1 MHLDSVVARH
11 YHLQKAASRAA
22 RAAPDDFQTSEHRV
36 ITVKPPPCYPPL
48 EDVVDLRIPMHF
60 VDFDLRNN
68 FQQLSYLDVPQEFHD
83 GVGCLL
89 RTLVTPLDADI
100 HLCSMESFTPDGE
113 MLNKADGQRSQGA
126 RHGAR
131 LDAADKTWHLTSPTP
146 YDPPLTYG
154 GWTQSRAL
162 GTRIASLLQAR
173 EEADGLSPASHSRSN
188 SLDAGLDQHASASPD
203 GRRRRKH
210 KVVVHSSPYLRCV
223 QTAVAI
229 SAGIAQYQ
237 ASPPASRSRSIS
249 PRRRASLH
257 STTLNGRGSER
268 SPGPKAIPEPE
279 DDPTRNVLS
288 KAFKKK
294 GIEKTTL
301 RVDAFLGE
309 WLSPD
314 YFDLITPPPNS
325 TMMVASA
332 KADLLRRG
340 EYIDA
345 RPNSSQGS
353 GNFPGGWGSDR
364 ATGAA
369 NTFNSAGASLSG
381 LGSLAQALP
390 LRDRAS
396 SQGSA
401 SSAASRASRKRD
413 IAIPTTTRSDTGIYR
428 APVPAYAV
436 SPAEPIP
443 RGYVAHARDACVDV
457 DYQWDSMREP
467 QEWGDGGEYGE
478 EWSAMHKRF
487 RRGLTN
493 MISWYKEHGPGGHP
507 DEAIVD
513 SAEDEEDEDLV
524 LVLVTHGAG
533 CNALIGALT
542 NQPVL
547 LDVGMAS
554 LTMAVKKE
562 IPNNKVIEPASRTPS
577 PMNERRRS
585 GLDRG
590 LSDDYEMVLVAS
602 TEHLRVGADPAKPG
616 LLAEGAFVDQM
627 SDLRR
632 RYGAQAASGGPI
644 DNVGETARRT
654 SSSLGSMRRS
664 STIHTLTR
672 SYTPSPGRHTPSS
685 PSLGPSTG
693 LWSKPAPKE
702 EAPSPTTTNGPNA
715 DFLLN
720 FATEN
725 GSASEQEKDKE
736 NEKEQEQEKEM
747 EMEQDTP
754 EKEEAE
760 DNIAPL
766 PPNIGRSMSQHG
778 LWGSH
783 SIPDLDTMRSFV
795 TAPLLVGVWL
805 LAALGAAEHTSNW
818 AVLVSTSRFWFNYR
832 HLANVLSVYRTVKRL
847 GIPDSQIILML
858 PDDMACNPRNAF
870 PGTVYNNADRALDLY
885 GDNIEVDYRGYEV
898 TVENFIRL
906 MTDRVGEDMPRSKR
920 LLTDD
925 RSNILVYMTG
935 HGGNE
940 FLKFQDAE
948 EISAFDLAD
957 AFEQMWEKKRY
968 HEMLF
973 MIDTCQANTMYSKF
987 YSPNIIAT
995 GSSEIDQSSYSHH
1008 ADNDVGVAVIDRYT
1022 YYNLEFLETQVKDPS
1037 SKLTLGDLFDSY
1049 DEAKIHSHPGVRYD
1063 LFQGG
1068 EQAARERLVMDFFG
1082 NVQNVEVEGVG
1093 RNESKLQ
1100 EELEYLSRLI
1110 EAAKQKHN
1118 ESEPVAAYGAG
1129 VNKEEASVEPDNAK
1143 RFEGA
1148 AKIQRDDGWGKQLI
1162 GLSAVIGMAG
1172 VWAAGSW
1179 LES

>member
-1 MHLDSVVARH
+1 MRRAPSVVIIAR
-11 YHLQKAASRAA
+11 Q
-22 RAAPDDFQTSEHRV
+22 V
-36 ITVKPPPCYPPL
+36 
-48 EDVVDLRIPMHF
+48 
-60 VDFDLRNN
+60 
-68 FQQLSYLDVPQEFHD
+68 
-83 GVGCLL
+83 
-89 RTLVTPLDADI
+89 
-100 HLCSMESFTPDGE
+100 CSVRRRFLFATNLGH
-113 MLNKADGQRSQGA
+113 

-162 GTRIASLLQAR
+162 GTRIASLLHAR
-173 EEADGLSPASHSRSN
+173 DEGEDIPSPASHSRSN
-188 SLDAGLDQHASASPD
+188 SLDAGLEQCVSPSPD
-203 GRRRRKH
+203 GRRKRKH
-210 KVVVHSSPYLRCV
+210 KVVIHSSPFLRCV

-237 ASPPASRSRSIS
+237 SSPPASRSRSNS

-325 TMMVASA
+325 TMMVAGA

-340 EYIDA
+340 EYIDT

-353 GNFPGGWGSDR
+353 GHFPGGWGSDR
-364 ATGAA
+364 AAGVA
-369 NTFNSAGASLSG
+369 NGFNASSGSLSG

-413 IAIPTTTRSDTGIYR
+413 IAIPTNTRSDAGVYR
-428 APVPAYAV
+428 APVPTYAI

-443 RGYVAHARDACVDV
+443 RGYIAHARDACVDI

-487 RRGLTN
+487 RRGLN
-493 MISWYKEHGPGGHP
+493 SMVAWYKEHGAAGHP
-507 DEAIVD
+507 DEAVVD
-513 SAEDEEDEDLV
+513 TAEEDEEEELV

-554 LTMAVKKE
+554 LTLALKKE
-562 IPNNKVIEPASRTPS
+562 VPPPKSPEPVSRTPS

-585 GLDRG
+585 GLQNV
-590 LSDDYEMVLVAS
+590 LAEEYEVAIVAS

-616 LLAEGAFVDQM
+616 LLADGALDQM
-627 SDLRR
+627 GDFRR
-632 RYGAQAASGGPI
+632 RYAASGNPLDGA
-644 DNVGETARRT
+644 GETGRRT

-693 LWSKPAPKE
+693 LWSKPMPKE
-702 EAPSPTTTNGPNA
+702 EVAPETANGPSA

-720 FATEN
+720 FEATEN
-725 GSASEQEKDKE
+725 AKAKE
-736 NEKEQEQEKEM
+736 REREMEKEKESQK
-747 EMEQDTP
+747 EAE
-754 EKEEAE
+754 ENEEAE

-778 LWGSH
+778 LWGSVP
-783 SIPDLDTMRSFV
+783 S
-795 TAPLLVGVWL
+795 
-805 LAALGAAEHTSNW
+805 GA
-818 AVLVSTSRFWFNYR
+818 
-832 HLANVLSVYRTVKRL
+832 RT
-847 GIPDSQIILML
+847 
-858 PDDMACNPRNAF
+858 
-870 PGTVYNNADRALDLY
+870 
-885 GDNIEVDYRGYEV
+885 E
-898 TVENFIRL
+898 
-906 MTDRVGEDMPRSKR
+906 
-920 LLTDD
+920 
-925 RSNILVYMTG
+925 
-935 HGGNE
+935 
-940 FLKFQDAE
+940 
-948 EISAFDLAD
+948 
-957 AFEQMWEKKRY
+957 
-968 HEMLF
+968 
-973 MIDTCQANTMYSKF
+973 
-987 YSPNIIAT
+987 
-995 GSSEIDQSSYSHH
+995 
-1008 ADNDVGVAVIDRYT
+1008 
-1022 YYNLEFLETQVKDPS
+1022 
-1037 SKLTLGDLFDSY
+1037 
-1049 DEAKIHSHPGVRYD
+1049 
-1063 LFQGG
+1063 
-1068 EQAARERLVMDFFG
+1068 RERGPKRRWTV
-1082 NVQNVEVEGVG
+1082 
-1093 RNESKLQ
+1093 
-1100 EELEYLSRLI
+1100 
-1110 EAAKQKHN
+1110 
-1118 ESEPVAAYGAG
+1118 SE
-1129 VNKEEASVEPDNAK
+1129 
-1143 RFEGA
+1143 
-1148 AKIQRDDGWGKQLI
+1148 RD
-1162 GLSAVIGMAG
+1162 A
-1172 VWAAGSW
+1172 
-1179 LES
+1179 